1 MLKTAVR
8 AVSLAA
14 ATLFASTAS
23 AGLITDQIDQNV
35 YLDAGLLGFSSHSY
49 QHNLNDY
56 GFIPGSAL
64 SGTLSIN
71 IYDDDE
77 PSYVQTWLGT
87 FPMPDSWELGM
98 VVVGNFDFDTGGLTG
113 GQSDFVSELQLEALA
128 SLNEDGLLDV
138 TVTAMSGDFFV
149 GNSVLEVITEDV
161 PEPGTL
167 ALLGLGLLGL
177 GAARRSRH

>member
-1 MLKTAVR
+1 MFKTAVR

-56 GFIPGSAL
+56 DFVPGSAL

-77 PSYVQTWLGT
+77 PDYVRGWFGT
-87 FPMPDSWELGM
+87 ILMPDLREIGM
-98 VVVGNFDFDTGGLTG
+98 VVVENFDFDTGGLSG
-113 GQSDFVSELQLEALA
+113 GQSDFVSNLQLEALA
-128 SLNEDGLLDV
+128 SLNEDGLLNV
-138 TVTAMSGDFFV
+138 TIAAMSGDFYV